1 MLDPD
6 PYPVPDSMNP
16 DPQHCP
22 KLTKRRTDLIHG
34 RLKVL
39 NVQGV
44 VLLAMHAEILDLV
57 EGNGLV
63 LGGLLVWGLVP
74 LRVGPEQKAKT
85 PFRQTALALLI
96 LIR

>member
-1 MLDPD
+1 M
-6 PYPVPDSMNP
+6 
-16 DPQHCP
+16 
-22 KLTKRRTDLIHG
+22 TDLIHG
-34 RLKVL
+34 RLEVL
-39 NVQGV
+39 NVEGV

-74 LRVGPEQKAKT
+74 LRVGPEQQAKT
-85 PFRQTALALLI
+85 SFRQTALALLI